1 MKKAFLLVL
10 NIVSLSAFSTH
21 LSSAQSIQFGENVNF
36 GLKAGFNWTSIND
49 EKRVEDSG
57 VTPRPGFHVGGLAHF
72 HLSDNWAIQPELMY
86 SKEGA
91 KYESAKY
98 TGKTDL
104 NSVNLPILVQY
115 MIGPGFR
122 IETGPQFGL
131 FTGTKFEN
139 ADNDE
144 KRKTDIQNGNVSWA
158 FGLGYLTNSGFGI
171 DVRYNMGLSN
181 IYPKDVY
188 PGQHAR
194 TRAGQLGFFYQFK

>member
-1 MKKAFLLVL
+1 MKKIGLLV
-10 NIVSLSAFSTH
+10 FSIFTIQ
-21 LSSAQSIQFGENVNF
+21 LASAQTIKFGDNVNF

-57 VTPRPGFHVGGLAHF
+57 VTPRPGFHVGGFTHF
-72 HLSDNWAIQPELMY
+72 HLSENWALQPELMY

-91 KYESAKY
+91 EYESANY
-98 TGKTDL
+98 NGKTDL
-104 NSVNLPILVQY
+104 NSVNLPILVQF
-115 MIGPGFR
+115 MMGPGFR

-139 ADNDE
+139 SNNDE
-144 KRKTDIQNGNVSWA
+144 TRKTDIQNGNVSWA
-158 FGLGYLTNSGFGI
+158 FGLGYLTQSGFGV

>member
-1 MKKAFLLVL
+1 MKNLVLLVL
-10 NIVSLSAFSTH
+10 SVFVSH
-21 LSSAQSIQFGENVNF
+21 LVSAQSVKFGDNVNF

-57 VTPRPGFHVGGLAHF
+57 VTPRPGFHIGGLAHI
-72 HLSDNWAIQPELMY
+72 HLNDNWALQPELMY

-91 KYESAKY
+91 KYESTGY

-115 MIGPGFR
+115 LFGDGFR
-122 IETGPQFGL
+122 VETGPQFGL
-131 FTGTKFEN
+131 FTGTKFEDSN
-139 ADNDE
+139 NDE
-144 KRKTDIQNGNVSWA
+144 SRKTDIQNGNVSWA
-158 FGLGYLTNSGFGI
+158 FGIGYLTKSGFGI
-171 DVRYNMGLSN
+171 DARYNMGLSN

-194 TRAGQLGFFYQFK
+194 TRAGQFGFFYQFK